1 MKSRRYG
8 AAFAILAALLLILL
22 AMNLCIGSV
31 NIPLSEILHI
41 LMKNSGS
48 DTYTD
53 IVMNIRFPRA
63 LAAAV
68 LGGGLA
74 LAGYLLQTFFH
85 NPIAGPFTLG
95 LSSGAKLVVALVMVA
110 SLGNALRLS
119 SWVMIAAA
127 FVGAMICMGFV
138 ILMSSVIEQMAM
150 LIVSGVMIG
159 YICSAVTDFIVTFAE
174 DADIVNLHNWSKGS
188 FSGMTWENVKAIV
201 LVTGIASI
209 GVFLLSKPI
218 SAYEISEVT
227 AKSLGVN
234 VPFLKISLV
243 ILSSILSACVVA
255 FAGPVSFVGVAYAAN
270 MGLNVKRFRVLLVL
284 LSSVLA
290 ACVTAFAGPVSFV
303 GIAVPHLVKWL
314 LGTARPILL
323 IPACFLG
330 GSVFCLFCDLLAR
343 TMFSPTELSIS
354 TVTAVFGAPVVI
366 YIMIHRR
373 REKAA

>member
-95 LSSGAKLVVALVMVA
+95 ISSGAKLVVALVMVA

-188 FSGMTWENVKAIV
+188 FSGMTWENVKVMV

-218 SAYEISEVT
+218 SAYEMGE
-227 AKSLGVN
+227 
-234 VPFLKISLV
+234 
-243 ILSSILSACVVA
+243 
-255 FAGPVSFVGVAYAAN
+255 AYAAN
-270 MGLNVKRFRVLLVL
+270 MGLNVKKAILCCKTYHARRSLMYYQILYPEAEIIVCPSCPDGITRENWRETEAGVE
-284 LSSVLA
+284 A
-290 ACVTAFAGPVSFV
+290 VTGELNR
-303 GIAVPHLVKWL
+303 II
-314 LGTARPILL
+314 RQ
-323 IPACFLG
+323 
-330 GSVFCLFCDLLAR
+330 FCLMLGDR
-343 TMFSPTELSIS
+343 
-354 TVTAVFGAPVVI
+354 G
-366 YIMIHRR
+366 
-373 REKAA
+373 